1 MHPSSCRTGSPVDGR
16 DPPDSARTRLC
27 WVIIPGVRTA
37 AGRVA
42 VAAGVVVGVAL
53 VAVVVFLATF
63 DGRRLI
69 DLGAWVGA
77 QDPWRQSVVPNA
89 RWATDELC
97 DADLPCTQAVQSDTL
112 TMYRFLDRDDAVAA
126 ARRFAGEAYL
136 SGWIVV
142 RFEPGR
148 LTAAQRSEFAC

>member
-1 MHPSSCRTGSPVDGR
+1 M
-16 DPPDSARTRLC
+16 
-27 WVIIPGVRTA
+27 IIPGVRTA

-77 QDPWRQSVVPNA
+77 QDPWRQSMVPNA

-112 TMYRFLDRDDAVAA
+112 TMYRFADRDDSVRA
-126 ARRFAGEAYL
+126 ARYFAGESYL

-142 RFEPGR
+142 RFEPGA
-148 LTAAQRSEFAC
+148 LTAEQRREFAAGLDCLHVGITEDGVEC

>member
-1 MHPSSCRTGSPVDGR
+1 M
-16 DPPDSARTRLC
+16 
-27 WVIIPGVRTA
+27 IIPGVRTA

-53 VAVVVFLATF
+53 VAVVVFLATS

-77 QDPWRQSVVPNA
+77 QDPWQQSMVPNA

-126 ARRFAGEAYL
+126 ARRFAGEAHL

-148 LTAAQRSEFAC
+148 LTAAQRSEFAIGLDCVNVGITEDGVEC

>member
-1 MHPSSCRTGSPVDGR
+1 M
-16 DPPDSARTRLC
+16 
-27 WVIIPGVRTA
+27 IIPGVRTA

-53 VAVVVFLATF
+53 VAVVVFLATS

-77 QDPWRQSVVPNA
+77 QDPWQQSMVPNA

-126 ARRFAGEAYL
+126 ARRFAGEAHL

-148 LTAAQRSEFAC
+148 LTAAERSEFADCVDVGITEDGVEC